1 MHTPKSNKIKRQEKG
16 KKERLRR
23 ERQQKLANSFAARRE
38 KEEARIEKAKAVLSA
53 SKAGTRNPK
62 EALKALYNG
71 EKVYV
76 PSSSPLAS
84 YQVMFQ
90 NARSNGEREALFRL
104 LSHCVDQGAYLVDS
118 RRMQGGRSFSNALR
132 GLAFFHDF
140 WVRPL
145 EDWEPPSY
153 NIHKQFSS
161 LARHLFAKYPIPLF
175 MDDAWYSGNATHQEW
190 FLHVG
195 EGQNI
200 RTAKGLPLPLTKKAA
215 HFMMQAPSDF
225 DISGAIRWGQI
236 HFMGGDERLVRA
248 ILKTRINNVFTNN
261 EFWESVFRWFMAN
274 PMLDTAQ
281 YAPIIDYIY
290 HQKFVPSV
298 PNELPDGPRLL
309 PAQPN
314 LSMKNRSVDA
324 TIKAM
329 EEWHKQ
335 TGRARKGGDK
345 YWEGSGISEF
355 HYEEGEHNKKVYT
368 VSELLT
374 AKELQE
380 EGAAMCHC
388 VGSYA
393 HSCSTGRTSVWSIKQ
408 VNPDGSVNRLLT
420 VEVDNA
426 SRSIRQARGKFNERP
441 GFKANDIMNRWAT
454 AAGLTISR
462 WLI

>member
-1 MHTPKSNKIKRQEKG
+1 MHTPKSNKMKREEKG

-23 ERQQKLANSFAARRE
+23 EREQKLKNSFAARRE
-38 KEEARIEKAKAVLSA
+38 REEARIQKAVSLLSA
-53 SKAGTRNPK
+53 SKQGTRNPK
-62 EALKALYNG
+62 EALKAIYSG
-71 EKVYV
+71 EKIYI
-76 PSSSPLAS
+76 PSSSPLAC
-84 YQVMFQ
+84 YHTMFT
-90 NARSNGEREALFRL
+90 NTRSQAEKDALFRL
-104 LSHCVDQGAYLVDS
+104 LGHCVDMGVHFVDS
-118 RRMQGGRSFSNALR
+118 ARIHGGRSFANAVR
-132 GLAFFHDF
+132 GLAFFHEF
-140 WVRPL
+140 WIRPL
-145 EDWEPPSY
+145 EEWEPPSY
-153 NIHKQFSS
+153 NTRRQFNS
-161 LARHLFAKYPIPLF
+161 LARHLFSKYPIPAF
-175 MDDAWYSGNATHQEW
+175 MDDAFFSGNATHQDW
-190 FLHVG
+190 FIHVG
-195 EGQNI
+195 GGANI
-200 RTAKGLPLPLTKKAA
+200 RTAPNLPIPLTKKSA
-215 HFMMQAPSDF
+215 HHMMEAPSDF

-236 HFMGGDERLVRA
+236 HAMGGDERLVRA

-261 EFWESVFRWFMAN
+261 DFWESVFRWFMTN

-298 PNELPDGPRLL
+298 PNEAPNGPRLL

-314 LSMKNRSVDA
+314 LSMKNRGVDA

-335 TGRARKGGDK
+335 TGRARRGGDK
-345 YWEGSGISEF
+345 YWEGSGIPEF
-355 HYEEGEHNKKVYT
+355 TYEEGEHNKKLYT
-368 VSELLT
+368 VTELLT
-374 AKELQE
+374 AVDLRE
-380 EGAAMCHC
+380 EGSAMSHC